1 MRDSHGVPLCRVIR
15 FYLAR
20 LMIDS
25 NRWLLISYKQ
35 WLFHERSSLVIS
47 MKQMMRLDCGK
58 MILLMLIIILIKL
71 LWIHVLMLLMMM
83 IYLLVNLIIFNIVE
97 TLSKIEY
104 YSWYLKT

>member
-1 MRDSHGVPLCRVIR
+1 M
-15 FYLAR
+15 
-20 LMIDS
+20 
-25 NRWLLISYKQ
+25 Q
-35 WLFHERSSLVIS
+35 SSLVIS

-83 IYLLVNLIIFNIVE
+83 IYLLVNLIMFNIVE

-104 YSWYLKT
+104 YSWYLKKPESKDSDTSKL